1 MSREPTNPENG
12 VQVIARAAQIL
23 RELSNSNLAMSLSEL
38 AKKLELPRST
48 VHRIITALET
58 EHLVG
63 RAGERDGYRLGV
75 GLIPLGQSARN
86 WIGQGLKPKL
96 ELLSKTLN
104 ETVDVSVREG
114 DAVIFIEQFV
124 AQNRLQV
131 VSGVGLSFPL
141 YCTANG
147 KALLAE
153 LSDAQIIK
161 LLPERLEAH
170 TPNTITVRQK
180 LLLEIAK
187 IRETKIAFD
196 REEYTTGI
204 CAIGTVYNQAQ
215 RGSMAV
221 SVPVPAQRFYGLEQS
236 ISRALHKALQDLQ

>member
-1 MSREPTNPENG
+1 MSRVPTQTESG

-23 RELSNSNLAMSLSEL
+23 RELSHTNQAKSLSEL

-63 RAGERDGYRLGV
+63 RAGERDGYRLGM

-86 WIGQGLKPKL
+86 WIGQGLRPQL
-96 ELLSKTLN
+96 EQLSSDLG

-114 DAVIFIEQFV
+114 NTVIFIEQFV

-161 LLPERLEAH
+161 MLPEKLEAY
-170 TPNTITVRQK
+170 TPNTIISRKK
-180 LLLEIAK
+180 LLLEIAEVRK
-187 IRETKIAFD
+187 TKIAFD
-196 REEYTTGI
+196 REEYTIGI
-204 CAIGTVYNQAQ
+204 CAAGMVMNQAH
-215 RGSMAV
+215 RGSIAV
-221 SVPVPAQRFYGLEQS
+221 SVPVPVQRFYGQEQ
-236 ISRALHKALQDLQ
+236 IIAKALSKAMK